1 MNRNLAVMVVALMVM
16 FSGCESASYVKSE
29 VTGTAK
35 PEGGTS
41 EAVPLSKTFG
51 ASSQAVRRATLQV
64 LDDQGYVYEENSST
78 GTIKTEPK
86 LLTDTS
92 SFRLTGATYSAK
104 LFIKLEGATVT
115 YRARFDKKSNL
126 TMGDQNIEFPEKEAE
141 LRKAF
146 FAALDGKLPAPRGTQ
161 ASAVSSATKKA
172 TTTPT
177 PKKKGASSN

>member
-86 LLTDTS
+86 LADMELVKLS
-92 SFRLTGATYSAK
+92 RLSVQSVTPEQWK
-104 LFIKLEGATVT
+104 LVCK
-115 YRARFDKKSNL
+115 
-126 TMGDQNIEFPEKEAE
+126 MGGI
-141 LRKAF
+141 
-146 FAALDGKLPAPRGTQ
+146 
-161 ASAVSSATKKA
+161 
-172 TTTPT
+172 
-177 PKKKGASSN
+177 